1 MPVIC
6 RFNGIVIKMYLRQKE
21 HNPPHIH
28 AIYGECMGMFSLL
41 EVEMFEGDIPS
52 KEQKL
57 IEAFVMKYQEELL
70 KMWDTQ
76 QFSALEPLE

>member
-76 QFSALEPLE
+76 QFSTLEPLE

>member
-76 QFSALEPLE
+76 QFSTLEPLA